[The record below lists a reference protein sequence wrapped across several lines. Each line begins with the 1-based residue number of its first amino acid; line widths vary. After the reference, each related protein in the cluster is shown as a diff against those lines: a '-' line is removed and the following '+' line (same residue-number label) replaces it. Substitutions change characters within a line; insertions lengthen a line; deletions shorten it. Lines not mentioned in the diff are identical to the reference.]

1 MPVTKHGV
9 LTKNGLLTIKG
20 CQWQPTRFQVSSP
33 SLDFLYE
40 MAQAHELS
48 HLWIMHD
55 CNVLPERHYFEVGC
69 EKWNLVATWKDLK
82 ELNIPGHV
90 NELVSCTGWRKSE
103 RGDFQKARTITF
115 PYNSKWHFCKA
126 PDLDAKRLLIT
137 IDYLQKALGV
147 TVGAS
152 PGTVGMKLI
161 ERANSDH
168 PEWLAIPEI
177 DLVACHFDRY
187 AAQDLIWSRPLHH
200 DEMNMKYL
208 HKYDKNAAYL
218 RACTNEMIGCGT
230 PIHVEGS
237 ESWDKRAPGVWRV
250 RVKEPILKDLPP
262 VLWDKATWVASPL
275 IKVLKDTGH
284 TIKLYEGWVFPEYH
298 EVLKDWAKLLW
309 AQRLDFRD
317 NKETW
322 KHEVCREYARSATK
336 DIAVAT
342 IGLSSFSHFEEKTFK
357 ARPDWRCQAVAGTRA
372 LMFYNMLKVQ
382 KDTGRTPI
390 MVKTDALYYMSNEPD
405 PAKAIPLLDKTDSL
419 GGYKN
424 DGWSLEVNQEVLSI
438 LTSEDGENTRL
449 QKLNALV
456 EERKYAGK

>member
-1 MPVTKHGV
+1 
-9 LTKNGLLTIKG
+9 
-20 CQWQPTRFQVSSP
+20 
-33 SLDFLYE
+33 
-40 MAQAHELS
+40 
-48 HLWIMHD
+48 
-55 CNVLPERHYFEVGC
+55 
-69 EKWNLVATWKDLK
+69 
-82 ELNIPGHV
+82 
-90 NELVSCTGWRKSE
+90 
-103 RGDFQKARTITF
+103 
-115 PYNSKWHFCKA
+115 
-126 PDLDAKRLLIT
+126 
-137 IDYLQKALGV
+137 
-147 TVGAS
+147 
-152 PGTVGMKLI
+152 
-161 ERANSDH
+161 
-168 PEWLAIPEI
+168 
-177 DLVACHFDRY
+177 
-187 AAQDLIWSRPLHH
+187 
-200 DEMNMKYL
+200 MNMKYL

-250 RVKEPILKDLPP
+250 RVKEPVLKDLPP

-284 TIKLYEGWVFPEYH
+284 TIKLYEGWVYPEYH
-298 EVLKDWAKLLW
+298 EVLKEWAKLLW
-309 AQRLDFRD
+309 TQRLDFRD

-322 KHEVCREYARSATK
+322 KHEICREYARSATK

-382 KDTGRTPI
+382 EKTGRTPV
-390 MVKTDALYYMSNEPD
+390 MVKTDALYYMSNESD
-405 PAKAIPLLDKTDSL
+405 PAKAIPLLDKVDSL

-424 DGWSLEVNQEVLSI
+424 DGWSLEVDQEVLSV

-456 EERKYAGK
+456 EERRHASK